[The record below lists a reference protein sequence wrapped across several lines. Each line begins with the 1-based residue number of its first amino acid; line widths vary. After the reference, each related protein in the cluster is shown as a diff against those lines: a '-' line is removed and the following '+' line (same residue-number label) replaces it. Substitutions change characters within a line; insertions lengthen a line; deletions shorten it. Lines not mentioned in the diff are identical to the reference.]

1 MNHKEDIENIQ
12 SLVYKNLKPLMRK
25 GERRFIRVQISYSFF
40 LLLKSQNITGRF
52 KDSTHLVELLNIPTV
67 YQVEAGRSSGMRMFQ
82 ARVSKAKKN
91 GQYSSKPWITIRFIR
106 CNLFE

>member
-1 MNHKEDIENIQ
+1 MDHQEDVENIQ
-12 SLVYKNLKPLMRK
+12 SLVYNSLKPLMRK
-25 GERRFIRVQISYSFF
+25 GEKRFIRVQISYSLFVQ
-40 LLLKSQNITGRF
+40 LKNNNITGRF
-52 KDSTHLVELLNIPTV
+52 KDATHLVELLNIPTV
-67 YQVEAGRSSGMRMFQ
+67 YQVETGRSSGMRMFQ